1 MAFRLV
7 DTSYINFP
15 EGQTENRI
23 RTAQNQL
30 GINALEFVRRVDAAM
45 ADINRV
51 DPVIASLT
59 YNTTERSVSTTTPE
73 RLVWQR
79 SSEFVQGRPQGGGA
93 QRGFQRPLYF
103 YEIDLGYTRRSLMRT
118 GLAQFNS
125 HLRDVSR
132 AIRKGRRADVLN
144 RLFDDGPW
152 PLDDAGI
159 GSSPGFAGSGVD
171 DDEFVG
177 VLPSGAVTDS
187 NYTHYFQAADTEA
200 GIHAAVLDAL
210 EVLDNWQPA
219 GTYYEMFGTVS
230 AIDQL
235 KGYKADDKFVK
246 AGSTLVRPGEDQS
259 QALVNPATYQG
270 VYAERIMVRPGDHQ
284 LGGSKHIVIYKSNG
298 QNAPGN
304 PLAYVYDELFGTD
317 AIVEDRNLF
326 PLVDASIQ
334 QTYGIGVGDSRTNAV
349 CISIGGTPGVY
360 DAPTI
365 IRQ

>member
-7 DTSYINFP
+7 DTTYINFP

-59 YNTTERSVSTTTPE
+59 YNTTERTVSTGLPE

-79 SSEFVQGRPQGGGA
+79 SSEFVPGRPQGGGA

-118 GLAQFNS
+118 GLAQFNN
-125 HLRDVSR
+125 HLRDIAR

-144 RLFDDGPW
+144 RLFDDSPW
-152 PLDDAGI
+152 PLDDAGV

-171 DDEFVG
+171 DDEFVA
-177 VLPSGAVTDS
+177 VLPSGALTDE

-200 GIHAAVLDAL
+200 GVHAAVLDAL
-210 EVLDNWQPA
+210 EALDNWNAP
-219 GTYYEMFGTVS
+219 GTYYEMFGS
-230 AIDQL
+230 IAAIDQL
-235 KGYKADDKFVK
+235 KGYRADDKFVK

-259 QALVNPATYQG
+259 QALVDAATYQG
-270 VYAERIMVRPGDHQ
+270 VYAERIRVRPGDHQ
-284 LGGSKHIVIYKSNG
+284 IVGKNLVIYKSNG
-298 QNAPGN
+298 SNAPGN
-304 PLAYVYDELFGTD
+304 PLAYVYDELFGVD

-334 QTYGIGVGDSRTNAV
+334 QTYGMGVGDSRTNAV
-349 CISIGGTPGVY
+349 VISIGGTPGVY
-360 DAPTI
+360 APPQI